1 MPEVAKLSKDE
12 LRELVRD
19 CDLYER
25 LLQGK
30 SPPLRCDIDEVVA
43 TMIERFWKDW
53 KHAVDK
59 IEALAEDL
67 DLRGWHQ
74 SAAYTRLH
82 VKRMESE
89 R

>member
-1 MPEVAKLSKDE
+1 MEE
-12 LRELVRD
+12 REQLLND

-30 SPPLRCDIDEVVA
+30 TPPLRCDIDEVVG

-74 SAAYTRLH
+74 SASYVRMHL
-82 VKRMESE
+82 KRMESE

>member
-1 MPEVAKLSKDE
+1 MSTEREELLKDA
-12 LRELVRD
+12 
-19 CDLYER
+19 DLYER

-30 SPPLRCDIDEVVA
+30 TPPLRCEIDDVVA
-43 TMIERFWKDW
+43 TMVERFWKDW

-67 DLRGWHQ
+67 DLRGWHK
-74 SAAYTRLH
+74 SAAYVRGH

-89 R
+89 Q

>member
-1 MPEVAKLSKDE
+1 MEERKQLLA
-12 LRELVRD
+12 D
-19 CDLYER
+19 CGLYER
-25 LLQGK
+25 LLQGQTT
-30 SPPLRCDIDEVVA
+30 PLRCDIDEVVA

-53 KHAVDK
+53 KHAVEK